1 MNQSNY
7 HHPNYPT
14 LLLLLYH
21 WMSCVQ
27 FLFQLLPTYIYI
39 AIIQE
44 DRNQMLFWQCVV
56 DDVLF
61 SCCYNHQSPLLYHYN
76 QPTTSHRHLY
86 FSTALAFYNLCHY
99 SVVCYT
105 LSWVSYYLCFEARTF
120 SNHTGLL
127 LGSLFQRDAP
137 VCVWECWASG
147 MAVSCLI
154 SQQLHKWSQCLAG
167 WLAVTLLPVLLLGL
181 SNIKIQ
187 I

>member
-1 MNQSNY
+1 MSSFYSNCCQVY
-7 HHPNYPT
+7 I
-14 LLLLLYH
+14 
-21 WMSCVQ
+21 
-27 FLFQLLPTYIYI
+27 LPSK
-39 AIIQE
+39 E
-44 DRNQMLFWQCVV
+44 DRNLMLFWQCVV

-120 SNHTGLL
+120 SISYWAFVGLTFPAWCPCL
-127 LGSLFQRDAP
+127 CVGMLG
-137 VCVWECWASG
+137 WA
-147 MAVSCLI
+147 ASCLI
-154 SQQLHKWSQCLAG
+154 SHQAKQLHTWSQCLAG